1 MQESDYYEDFGEG
14 KEEADNHAE
23 SEQPTG
29 GGGKKK
35 KSKASGKDKLMD
47 ELEYLALGD
56 DNKVCANALD

>member
-14 KEEADNHAE
+14 KEEGDNHAE
-23 SEQPTG
+23 SEQPT
-29 GGGKKK
+29 GGKKK

-56 DNKVCANALD
+56 DNKVCASALA